1 VTGLRV
7 VLTYPEKSSIARP
20 TVAIGNF
27 DGVHEGHRALL
38 QAARELGGPVIAL
51 TFEPHP
57 RSVLRPDVPLK
68 RLMTAGQKIAALQ
81 ALADVAVVPFDT
93 VVAGWSPADFMQKIL
108 VDWLGAARIAVGE
121 NFRFGH
127 KASGDV
133 QTLKGNPAL
142 VTTVLPL
149 VTDEAGVVFSSS
161 RLRALKP

>member
-1 VTGLRV
+1 
-7 VLTYPEKSSIARP
+7 
-20 TVAIGNF
+20 
-27 DGVHEGHRALL
+27 
-38 QAARELGGPVIAL
+38 
-51 TFEPHP
+51 
-57 RSVLRPDVPLK
+57 
-68 RLMTAGQKIAALQ
+68 
-81 ALADVAVVPFDT
+81 
-93 VVAGWSPADFMQKIL
+93 
-108 VDWLGAARIAVGE
+108 VGE